1 MALQE
6 IVINSTKLL
15 FDAAATN
22 GHRTEHNKPCDCQN
36 CRNYYKIVEDNPEL
50 IAFLSDFGV
59 DFYHTEEVM
68 SWDLDNEQDG
78 MIHHEAYYGVPGRL
92 EGEEVVIQRFG
103 VKIAFEKGA
112 IVPTD
117 LEGEHFWI
125 RIEGDFPY
133 VLEEERDL
141 GVSYKGKQ
149 KTFKDCL
156 LEAGVMLLLLVLLIP
171 VLLVYLIFKLLWM
184 PVAYIKVKRSL
195 YHKVF
200 PHKFSMFEGLHVD
213 SEPYAVIVEND
224 LPVEYVK
231 YSGYYQ
237 HPGYF
242 IYKDTLL
249 CFSEPMICDADKGI
263 WYSWMD
269 AEIDPGARKRNEKY
283 AAECMTV
290 EAAAEDLLQGL
301 KEEHTEH
308 TCNRVAFFF
317 ARKSVEGGYTQGS
330 ADAMRRLD
338 NFVVYEKGELAKAI
352 REFIGSRE

>member
-6 IVINSTKLL
+6 IEINSTKIL

-59 DFYHTEEVM
+59 DIYHTEEVM
-68 SWDLDNEQDG
+68 SWDLDNAQDG

-92 EGEEVVIQRFG
+92 EGEEVVIQQFG

-117 LEGEHFWI
+117 LEGEYFWI

-141 GVSYKGKQ
+141 GVSYKGKH
-149 KTFKDCL
+149 KTFKDRL
-156 LEAGVMLLLLVLLIP
+156 LEAGIMLLLVLLIP
-171 VLLVYLIFKLLWM
+171 VLVVYLIFKLLWM

-195 YHKVF
+195 YHKAF
-200 PHKFSMFEGLHVD
+200 PSKFSLFDGLHVD
-213 SEPYAVIVEND
+213 SEPYAAIVEND

-231 YSGYYQ
+231 HSGDYTYR
-237 HPGYF
+237 GYF

-249 CFSEPMICDADKGI
+249 CFSEPVICDADKGI

-269 AEIDPGARKRNEKY
+269 AEKDPYARKRNEEY
-283 AAECMTV
+283 ARSAMTV
-290 EAAAEDLLQGL
+290 EAVADEQLQGL
-301 KEEHTEH
+301 KDAHTEH
-308 TCNRVAFFF
+308 ICNRVAFFF
-317 ARKSVEGGYTQGS
+317 ARKSAEGGYTQAS
-330 ADAMRRLD
+330 VDTMRRLD
-338 NFVVYEKGELAKAI
+338 DFVVYEKGELANAI